1 MFSDLPMINWSAAT
15 TFPDCAN
22 QNYFNKYKN
31 IIGFAA

>member
-1 MFSDLPMINWSAAT
+1 MINWSAAT

-22 QNYFNKYKN
+22 QNYFNKYK